1 VPVLALLLLVLCGP
15 RESYA
20 RLVAA
25 GLAASALG
33 DVILEG
39 EGLFLW
45 GLAAFLVAHVFY
57 VSAFLRGSQKL
68 AAWRLLPFVL
78 WGGLAWAYLRPGLGT
93 MAWLVLAYFVAILAM
108 MWRASALLERSSP
121 GCERALWAVT
131 GAVLFGLSD
140 TLLALDTFWGEIP
153 YVRYPIILLYWAGQ
167 IGIARSARAFA
178 VA

>member
-1 VPVLALLLLVLCGP
+1 
-15 RESYA
+15 
-20 RLVAA
+20 
-25 GLAASALG
+25 
-33 DVILEG
+33 
-39 EGLFLW
+39 
-45 GLAAFLVAHVFY
+45 
-57 VSAFLRGSQKL
+57 
-68 AAWRLLPFVL
+68 
-78 WGGLAWAYLRPGLGT
+78 
-93 MAWLVLAYFVAILAM
+93 MAWPVLAYFVAILAM